1 MTLTFDIGICAYNE
15 EANIGKL
22 LQNLLTQQ
30 LDTGFRLNKIIVVAS
45 GCTDKTEEIAEEF
58 SKIYQAVKLITERE
72 KKGKTS
78 ALNKMLDAV
87 QADVLVYLN
96 ADVVPAQGSINAML
110 RYFLDNSVGTVSAKV
125 IPADDRKKFA
135 GFYSHFFWLFSHLI
149 CVNLFV
155 KVQGELCAIR
165 SKLIGKIP
173 LDVPWEDHYFEVITR
188 RQGFRVAYAQDAIV
202 FTKGP
207 GSVADILKWRRRTFT
222 GYMYLRKKYINWTP
236 TPDLYKVFCF
246 LKNVVNL
253 NNFREIVW
261 TWVIAF
267 LEAIIFFMA
276 LFDLRRGYVPAK
288 WQPIESM
295 KKPRGDQQL

>member
-1 MTLTFDIGICAYNE
+1 MTISLDIGICAYNE

-22 LQNLLTQQ
+22 LKNLLTQQ
-30 LDTGFRLNKIIVVAS
+30 LGTDFRLNKIIVVAS
-45 GCTDKTEEIAEEF
+45 GCTDKTEEIVQDY
-58 SKIYQAVKLITERE
+58 SKIHSAVKLITEKE
-72 KKGKTS
+72 KRGKTS

-96 ADVVPAQGSINAML
+96 ADVVPAQGSINIML

-125 IPADDRKKFA
+125 IPVDDRKKFA

-165 SKLIGKIP
+165 SKLIRKIP
-173 LDVPWEDHYFEVITR
+173 WDVPWEDHYFEVITR
-188 RQGFRVAYAQDAIV
+188 RQGFRVVYAQDAIV

-207 GSVADILKWRRRTFT
+207 GSVADILRWRRRTFT

-236 TPDLYKVFCF
+236 TPDLYRVFSF
-246 LKNVVNL
+246 LNKVVNL
-253 NNFREIVW
+253 NDFREVVW

-267 LEAIIFFMA
+267 LEAIIFLIA
-276 LFDLRRGYVPAK
+276 LLDLKRGYVPAK
-288 WQPIESM
+288 WQPIASM
-295 KKPRGDQQL
+295 KRP

>member
-1 MTLTFDIGICAYNE
+1 MHMTVTFDIGICAYNE

-30 LDTGFRLNKIIVVAS
+30 LDRDFRLNKVIVVAS
-45 GCTDKTEEIAEEF
+45 GCTDKTEEIVKDY
-58 SKIYQAVKLITERE
+58 SKIRSKVKLITERE
-72 KKGKTS
+72 KKGKAS
-78 ALNKMLDAV
+78 ALNIMLDAV

-96 ADVVPAQGSINAML
+96 ADVVPAQGSINNML

-125 IPADDRKKFA
+125 IPVDDRKKFA
-135 GFYSHFFWLFSHLI
+135 GFYSHFFWLFSHFI

-173 LDVPWEDHYFEVITR
+173 WDVPWEDHYFEVITR
-188 RQGFRVAYAQDAIV
+188 RQGFRVVYAQDAIV

-207 GSVADILKWRRRTFT
+207 GSVADILRWRRRIFT
-222 GYMYLRKKYINWTP
+222 GYMYLRKKYTDWTP
-236 TPDLYKVFCF
+236 TPDLYKVFSF
-246 LKNVVNL
+246 LNEVVNL
-253 NNFREIVW
+253 NDVREVVW

-267 LEAIIFFMA
+267 LEAIVFLMA
-276 LFDLRRGYVPAK
+276 LIDLKRGYVPAK
-288 WQPIESM
+288 WQPISSM
-295 KKPRGDQQL
+295 KNP

>member
-1 MTLTFDIGICAYNE
+1 MTVTFDIGICAYNE

-30 LDTGFRLNKIIVVAS
+30 LDRDFRLNKVIVVAS
-45 GCTDKTEEIAEEF
+45 GCTDKTEEIVKDY
-58 SKIYQAVKLITERE
+58 SKIRSKVKLITERE

-78 ALNKMLDAV
+78 ALNIMLDAV

-96 ADVVPAQGSINAML
+96 ADVVPAQGSINNML

-125 IPADDRKKFA
+125 IPVDDRKKFA
-135 GFYSHFFWLFSHLI
+135 GFYSHFFWLFSHFI

-173 LDVPWEDHYFEVITR
+173 WDVPWEDHYFEVITR
-188 RQGFRVAYAQDAIV
+188 RQGFRVVYAQ
-202 FTKGP
+202 
-207 GSVADILKWRRRTFT
+207 RRRIFT
-222 GYMYLRKKYINWTP
+222 GYMYLRKKYTDWTP
-236 TPDLYKVFCF
+236 TPDLYKVFSF
-246 LKNVVNL
+246 LNEVVNL
-253 NNFREIVW
+253 NDVREVVW

-267 LEAIIFFMA
+267 LEAIVFLMA
-276 LFDLRRGYVPAK
+276 LIDLKRGYVPAK
-288 WQPIESM
+288 WQPISSM
-295 KKPRGDQQL
+295 KNP